1 MKATLDTNVLVRLMM
16 GDDEAQ
22 QAKAVEVL
30 EAAEVVA
37 VSVHSLCEFSWV
49 LGRSYG
55 VERADIASA
64 IRHILDL
71 RNVVTNRPMVE
82 AGLDIFEAG
91 GDFADGAIAFDSQW
105 LGGETF
111 VSFDKK
117 AVRLLKANGLES
129 VLLT

>member
-1 MKATLDTNVLVRLMM
+1 MKATLDTNVLVRLMI

-64 IRHILDL
+64 IRHILNL

-91 GDFADGAIAFDSQW
+91 GDFADGAIAFGGQW